1 MAQKWEFSFPCHS
14 PAIQVLLCLLLYFF
28 YFLYIKMWMV
38 KRIIKPL
45 SLGEIA
51 NEKRAWERAS

>member
-1 MAQKWEFSFPCHS
+1 
-14 PAIQVLLCLLLYFF
+14 
-28 YFLYIKMWMV
+28 MWMV

-51 NEKRAWERAS
+51 NEKRAWERASWNHLSAYFTFI